1 MHLYEEKHT
10 HIQRST
16 MHLYKEV
23 HAQMRRVGMFVL
35 RNTRTRQLQ
44 SAVNRLSIIL
54 ACFHRFLSIFR
65 LLVGILPA
73 LFSWRSRLRLQK
85 QDRQFTQQYTKS
97 VQTPH
102 EPIRVQG
109 NRRLYIK
116 HTYRCQAAHVLL
128 SPCGKG
134 FPRHSMPC
142 ALRFRCGMMREQ
154 RGATPPRVFERYL
167 FWWLWTTE
175 VTPKEKP
182 PTRKTNEGMLTS

>member
-1 MHLYEEKHT
+1 
-10 HIQRST
+10 

-23 HAQMRRVGMFVL
+23 HAQMRRVGMFEL
-35 RNTRTRQLQ
+35 RNTRTRQHLT
-44 SAVNRLSIIL
+44 AVNRLSIIL
-54 ACFHRFLSIFR
+54 ACVHRFPSIFR

-85 QDRQFTQQYTKS
+85 QGRQFAQQYTKS
-97 VQTPH
+97 VQVPH
-102 EPIRVQG
+102 EPIGVQG

-116 HTYRCQAAHVLL
+116 QMYRCQAAHVLL
-128 SPCGKG
+128 SHCGKG

-142 ALRFRCGMMREQ
+142 ALRFRCGMMRKQ
-154 RGATPPRVFERYL
+154 RGATPPRVFERYW

>member
-1 MHLYEEKHT
+1 
-10 HIQRST
+10 

-23 HAQMRRVGMFVL
+23 HALMRRVGMFVL
-35 RNTRTRQLQ
+35 RNTRTHQHLT
-44 SAVNRLSIIL
+44 AVARLSIIL
-54 ACFHRFLSIFR
+54 GCFHRFPSIFR

-73 LFSWRSRLRLQK
+73 LFSWHSPLCLQELRQAICSTIQK
-85 QDRQFTQQYTKS
+85 ICTGS
-97 VQTPH
+97 N
-102 EPIRVQG
+102 EPIGVLE
-109 NRRLYIK
+109 NRTPCIK
-116 HTYRCQAAHVLL
+116 HMYRCQAAHVLL
-128 SPCGKG
+128 SHCGKG
-134 FPRHSMPC
+134 FPRHSMSC